1 VEAAVR
7 VFARL
12 GFADTSIQA
21 VANDAGVAPTA
32 VYYHFSGKEELFEA
46 ALRRVL
52 DSINAVVAHARADDQ
67 PGDPEILA
75 HVISAV
81 WHWLEANPD
90 AGRLVNYHLPGVTT
104 RAREL
109 HDEYEKLHIAR
120 AFDYIA
126 PPTALRG
133 KRSAAARHASET
145 LAARTFIGLTLLI
158 HPMRAEDGPLARFS
172 GRSVKAGLIDVSR
185 GVLSVA

>member
-1 VEAAVR
+1 VAAAVR
-7 VFARL
+7 VFARQ
-12 GFADTSIQA
+12 GFADASIQA
-21 VANDAGVAPTA
+21 IADESGVAPTA
-32 VYYHFSGKEELFEA
+32 VYYHFSGKEELFDA

-52 DSINAVVAHARADDQ
+52 DSINTVVAQARADDQ
-67 PGDPEILA
+67 PGDPEILG

-81 WHWLEANPD
+81 WHWLEDNPD
-90 AGRLVNYHLPGVTT
+90 AGRLVNYHLPGATS

-109 HDEYEKLHIAR
+109 HHEYERLHIAR

-126 PPTALRG
+126 PPRALRS

-158 HPMRAEDGPLARFS
+158 HPMRAEDGPLVRFS
-172 GRSVKAGLIDVSR
+172 GRALQTGLTDVSAR
-185 GVLSVA
+185 ILTVA